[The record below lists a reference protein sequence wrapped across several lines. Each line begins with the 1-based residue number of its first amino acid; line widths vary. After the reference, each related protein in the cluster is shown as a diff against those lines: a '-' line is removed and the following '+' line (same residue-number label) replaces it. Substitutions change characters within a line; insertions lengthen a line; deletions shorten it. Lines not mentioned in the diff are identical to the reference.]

1 MRRHLRLLA
10 RIAPLAAIAITA
22 AACGE
27 GLKQDLGLSKQAP
40 DEFAVV
46 RNAPLSLPPNFNLRP
61 PKPGEVG
68 DGRLEQRDR
77 ARALLVSGQGAS
89 RAEPEP
95 RPPAYS
101 FLAGRGEQNLGE
113 VADHFL
119 KASADGGIVAAASAS
134 RPVGAAGEQAL
145 LARLDAQNP
154 DPNIR
159 VRVDQEAKILAA
171 DDRTAVEKLMFWRK
185 LAPPG
190 VVVEPQGEAA
200 RINENAALGNPVTE
214 GETPEIKV
222 ERLSSG
228 FKGIKLF

>member
-1 MRRHLRLLA
+1 MSKALSA
-10 RIAPLAAIAITA
+10 R
-22 AACGE
+22 E
-27 GLKQDLGLSKQAP
+27 S
-40 DEFAVV
+40 
-46 RNAPLSLPPNFNLRP
+46 
-61 PKPGEVG
+61 KPGEVG

-89 RAEPEP
+89 RAEPAP
-95 RPPAYS
+95 RAPAYS
-101 FLAGRGEQNLGE
+101 FLAGRGEPSLGD
-113 VADHFL
+113 VQDHFL

-145 LARLDAQNP
+145 LARLDAQDP

-200 RINENAALGNPVTE
+200 RINENAALGKPVTE